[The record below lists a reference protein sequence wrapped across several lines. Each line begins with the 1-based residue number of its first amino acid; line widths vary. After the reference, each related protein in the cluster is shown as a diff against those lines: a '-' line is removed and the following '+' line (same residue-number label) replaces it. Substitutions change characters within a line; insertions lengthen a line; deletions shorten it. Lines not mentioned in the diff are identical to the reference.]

1 MKLHEIRE
9 EILNIFSNLT
19 LDDLYSNSIENL
31 VANRFTELTNL
42 STKEEIQKFLIEKFP
57 ETTPEMVAYTLN
69 STIKSLEE
77 KINLFVD
84 EINLKNNLILK
95 YEDEIIKKKKL
106 IDENIQQQKII
117 SKELKDIEIEIKLIF
132 PLAEK
137 TPYAGQLKQLEKEK
151 AYQTEKVKSLVSDV
165 LNKNK
170 ETEMVHEKIKKE
182 KSAIE
187 EFEKDI
193 LLLNKSVFKKKEQL
207 NDEKTLKKQF
217 YIDEYD
223 ALAFLFKIFLNKNI
237 STNEESV
244 LQLTGKTIYENYSY
258 VDEKKWVKTGKLE
271 LTYSGLGNNYFNF
284 ISKLIGHKNNVIP
297 SKWRSILLKNLSK
310 AIPKLSGEIIKT
322 DNYSHACYVRK
333 ETAIDHLDMAVLLAL
348 KIALQHNYSIKTDKN
363 EIVLGLSGG
372 ILAKISFKEKGKL
385 ISKFQQKEFEIFAN
399 CLHTERIKL
408 HTLYYQIGYAD
419 SEIKIK
425 TPGSYT
431 FLVEK
436 FVIDVEFE
444 SAPILFDNSNLVKFS
459 PNIAGKAK
467 LDDEYDDD

>member
-137 TPYAGQLKQLEKEK
+137 TPYAGQFKQLEKEK